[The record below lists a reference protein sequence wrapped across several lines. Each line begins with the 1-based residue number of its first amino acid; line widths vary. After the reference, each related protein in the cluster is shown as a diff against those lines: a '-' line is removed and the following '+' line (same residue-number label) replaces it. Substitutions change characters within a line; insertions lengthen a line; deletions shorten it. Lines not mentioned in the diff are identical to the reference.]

1 MSDDLEAARA
11 EAETEFRAMKAKTA
25 RLSDEGMDLLFHEAR
40 TCYGW
45 LDKPV
50 ATETLKRLVALSL
63 LPPTSANMSPA
74 RYVFVSSEEAKAKL
88 KPCLASGNVDKTMAA
103 PTTVIIGYDPEFWRH
118 MDRLFPWGDMKT
130 MFEKSEAMAEEAAFR
145 NGSLMAAYMILGAR
159 ALGLDCGPM
168 SGFNPA
174 AINEAFFAGTTYK
187 ANFICNLGY
196 GDPATVKPRGDKF
209 GFDEIASIV

>member
-1 MSDDLEAARA
+1 MSDDLEIARA
-11 EAETEFRAMKAKTA
+11 EVEAEFRAMKAKTS
-25 RLSDEGMDLLFHEAR
+25 RLSDDGMDLLFHEAR

-45 LDKPV
+45 LNKPV
-50 ATETLKRLVALSL
+50 AKETLKRLVALSL

-74 RYVFVSSEEAKAKL
+74 RYVFVSSDDAKTKL
-88 KPCLASGNVDKTMAA
+88 KPCLASGNVEKTMAA

-145 NGSLMAAYMILGAR
+145 NGSLMGAYLILGAR

-174 AINEAFFAGTTYK
+174 AINETFFAGTTYK

-209 GFDEIASIV
+209 SFDEIASIV